1 MKTLP
6 SLLILAAAAGL
17 LAGCG
22 KKTETPPTAT
32 NATGR
37 YDSGNPMTAPADYVG
52 AVVQAKKYSEKQI
65 DLAYVNQAIQQF
77 QAGEGRLPKSL
88 DELVEEHHL
97 GKVPDAPFGY
107 QINYDPATGIVKVEK
122 K

>member
-1 MKTLP
+1 MKTLTML
-6 SLLILAAAAGL
+6 SLLAAAAL

-22 KKTETPPTAT
+22 KKTEAPPAAT
-32 NATGR
+32 NAAAPR
-37 YDSGNPMTAPADYVG
+37 YDSGNPLTAPADYVG

-88 DELVEEHHL
+88 QELVDEHYL
-97 GKVPDAPFGY
+97 GQVPVPPIGY
-107 QINYDPATGIVKVEK
+107 QIDYDPATGTFKVSRK
-122 K
+122 